1 MTGPV
6 LQLRGLNKSFGG
18 LRVTR
23 DVDLTVEANEV
34 HALIGPNGAGK
45 STLIAQ
51 IFGEIRPDSGQV
63 VLNGEE
69 ITTLAPFQRA
79 RRDLARSFQISSILP
94 ECTVIENVM
103 LGCYAAELP
112 RLRLWKNAAGDIASR
127 KQALK
132 HLEMVRLSQH
142 ADVQAGTLS
151 YGGRRHL
158 ELAMILAVDPKVIL
172 LDEPMAG
179 VGPEESR
186 ELTEVLRS
194 LKERCAILLVEHD
207 MDVVL
212 SLADRISV
220 LVDGAVVASGD
231 PAEVRADERVMR
243 AYFGETD
250 VR

>member
-6 LQLRGLNKSFGG
+6 LQLEGLSKSFGG

-23 DVDLTVEANEV
+23 NVDLSVEANEV

-51 IFGEIRPDSGQV
+51 IFGEIRPDSGKV
-63 VLNGEE
+63 ILNGDE

-94 ECTVIENVM
+94 ECTVLENVM

-112 RLRLWKNAAGDIASR
+112 QLHLWKRAVDDIGLR
-127 KQALK
+127 KRALRT
-132 HLEMVRLSQH
+132 LETVRLSQH
-142 ADVQAGTLS
+142 ADAQAGTLS

-194 LKERCAILLVEHD
+194 LKARCAILLVEHD

-220 LVDGAVVASGD
+220 LVDGAIVASGA

-243 AYFGETD
+243 AYFGEAD
-250 VR
+250 A